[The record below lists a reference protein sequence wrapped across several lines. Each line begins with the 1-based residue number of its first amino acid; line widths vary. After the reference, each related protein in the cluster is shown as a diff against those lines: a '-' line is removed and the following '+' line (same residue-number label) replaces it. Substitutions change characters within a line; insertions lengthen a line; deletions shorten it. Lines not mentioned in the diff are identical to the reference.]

1 VTQQPARENERQ
13 MEVRRQRVRIERHQH
28 DENGV
33 TRGDATTSQGEREG
47 GAKASA
53 TQEQLNIQCAA
64 ATGERAWSL
73 DDGYELSWKCRRFRC
88 RPQLVLTTWFRVFP
102 TRRPDTADVS
112 ATS

>member
-1 VTQQPARENERQ
+1 
-13 MEVRRQRVRIERHQH
+13 MRIERHQH

-33 TRGDATTSQGEREG
+33 TRGDATTSRGEREG

-73 DDGYELSWKCRRFRC
+73 DDGYGLSWKCCHFRC

-102 TRRPDTADVS
+102 TRPTCRRHHVMSGNFFCVVCRVVT
-112 ATS
+112 